1 MPTIRQFQAPD
12 NSLQANG
19 LGSSALEQ
27 EARINRIDANEAG
40 AAIGGGISSLGAP
53 AQGLYDQFVTQP
65 EISRLT
71 SQAAV
76 GMLALT
82 RQYNATI
89 NSSDPNDTTVTQ
101 KFFDEALDPYLSK
114 LADQATTPAGRDY
127 VQRYSDSLRAHF
139 GTQAAADQ
147 VSRAG
152 TAAVS
157 NYQTGTNSWA
167 LAANADPTTAP
178 LALQQSEADV
188 KATVD
193 ALNLDPQQAAEMT
206 AKLTTSRK
214 AAISLS
220 AIEGMARNNP
230 TQFSQ
235 DLEAGKHDDLMSN
248 LDPAQQEA
256 ARNYAKDQVKADA
269 AAQKAQL
276 TIQAKQDKVAAD
288 QAQLKILGS
297 GIPQSD
303 GSMIYT
309 PDQIKGIFQPGGY
322 GTMPGVTGP
331 EARAL
336 RESMIA
342 SNERVANGKA
352 TITDASLYQ
361 DFSSRSFLPAENPR
375 ALKPSEIAQ
384 GVLDDKISNADAQKF
399 YKAIQERDPTKAAD
413 EKIYSDFI
421 SGPAKTLIQGSY
433 TNNAAPD
440 YLASQHWYQFQRDFR
455 QVYEAGLSQGKTAA
469 QLLTP
474 GSKDYIMISFPVKNY
489 QFSADAPADYTN
501 PTVVAPVE
509 SSVANPNAANFRGP
523 NQSVQQGEQNAAS
536 FYGPEFFNI
545 NLNNPTPQAPARNAG
560 ESIADYLKRTGG

>member
-12 NSLQANG
+12 DNLQANG

-40 AAIGGGISSLGAP
+40 AAVGGGISALGAP
-53 AQGLYDQFVTQP
+53 AQQAYDQLVQQP

-101 KFFDEALDPYLSK
+101 KFFDETLDPYLSK

-127 VQRYSDSLRAHF
+127 VQKYSDTLRSHF

-152 TAAVS
+152 TAAVG
-157 NYQTGTNSWA
+157 NYQTGTNSWS
-167 LAANADPTTAP
+167 LAANADPTVAP
-178 LALQQSEADV
+178 VALQQADADV

-206 AKLTTSRK
+206 AKLTQSRK

-235 DLEAGKHDDLMSN
+235 DLDAGKHDDLMAN
-248 LDPAQQEA
+248 LDPSQQSA
-256 ARNYAKDQVKADA
+256 ARAYAKDQVKADE

-276 TIQAKQDKVAAD
+276 TIQAKQDKQAAD
-288 QAQLKILGS
+288 QAQLKLLGS
-297 GIPQSD
+297 GVPQSD
-303 GSMIYT
+303 GSMLYT
-309 PDQIKGIFQPGGY
+309 PDQIKSIFQPGGY

-342 SNERVANGKA
+342 SNERIAKGV
-352 TITDASLYQ
+352 TTRTDPLLYQ
-361 DFSSRSFLPAENPR
+361 DFQERTFLPAENPR
-375 ALKPSEIAQ
+375 ALKPSEVAQ
-384 GVLDDKISNADAQKF
+384 AVIDNKISNADAQKF
-399 YKAIQERDPTKAAD
+399 YTGIKDRDPTKAAD
-413 EKIYSDFI
+413 EKLYSSFI
-421 SGPAKTLIQGSY
+421 AGPAKQLVLGSY

-440 YLASQHWYQFQRDFR
+440 YVGGQNWYQFQQDFR
-455 QVYEAGLSQGKTAA
+455 RTYEAGLAQGKTAA

-474 GSKDYIMISFPVKNY
+474 GSKDYILLNFPVKKY
-489 QFSADAPADYTN
+489 QFSADVPQDYSN
-501 PTVVAPVE
+501 PSVIPPVQG
-509 SSVANPNAANFRGP
+509 VANPNESLTDFLGNDYSQFMPPSTYQEAAHVKERVP
-523 NQSVQQGEQNAAS
+523 VR
-536 FYGPEFFNI
+536 
-545 NLNNPTPQAPARNAG
+545 NPG
-560 ESIADYLKRTGG
+560 ESIADFLKRTGG